1 MTDGFGAD
9 YTFEATGN
17 VNVMRQAVEAARM
30 GWGLCTIAGVAG
42 KGETLDIVPRFL
54 ITGRRVAGSSFGG
67 VKGRDQVPQ
76 FVERALA
83 GRHRRRVVRLAPHH
97 ARRRQ
102 PRLRAD
108 GSAGRH
114 PERDRVR
121 MIVERVEHPQWLS
134 NAYLVA
140 EGPGGHGFFIDGN
153 GLGERLEQR
162 AADDDITITHVLCTH
177 GHGDHVVGVEEL
189 AARHGVPL
197 LAHADTEV
205 RADERLAD
213 GDTVSSGG
221 LAVRALYTPGHC
233 DDHLAFLVDG
243 THCFTADVLFRGT
256 VGGTAGPTGDLA
268 KLKHS
273 ILDVLL
279 GLDPETRVFPGH
291 REDTTIAD
299 ERRSNP
305 FIRAWLDDEGLGEEP
320 CRVSGE
326 EATLLLWAPDYDGGN
341 KALVR
346 LASGEETIVGGSRV
360 ERR

>member
-1 MTDGFGAD
+1 
-9 YTFEATGN
+9 
-17 VNVMRQAVEAARM
+17 
-30 GWGLCTIAGVAG
+30 
-42 KGETLDIVPRFL
+42 
-54 ITGRRVAGSSFGG
+54 
-67 VKGRDQVPQ
+67 
-76 FVERALA
+76 
-83 GRHRRRVVRLAPHH
+83 
-97 ARRRQ
+97 
-102 PRLRAD
+102 
-108 GSAGRH
+108 
-114 PERDRVR
+114 

-140 EGPGGHGFFIDGN
+140 EGPGRNGFFIDGN
-153 GLGERLEQR
+153 GIDGLERR
-162 AADDDITITHVLCTH
+162 AADDGIAITHVLCTH

-197 LAHADTEV
+197 LAHADTGV
-205 RADERLAD
+205 RADGRLAD
-213 GDTVSSGG
+213 GDTIASGG
-221 LAVRALYTPGHC
+221 LEVRALYTPGHC

-256 VGGTAGPTGDLA
+256 VGGTAGTTGDLG

-279 GLDPETRVFPGH
+279 GLDPGTRVFPGH
-291 REDTTIAD
+291 REDTTIGD

-305 FIRAWLDDEGLGEEP
+305 FIRAWLDGEGLGEEP

-326 EATLLLWAPDYDGGN
+326 AATLLLWAPDYDGGN

-360 ERR
+360 ER

>member
-1 MTDGFGAD
+1 
-9 YTFEATGN
+9 
-17 VNVMRQAVEAARM
+17 
-30 GWGLCTIAGVAG
+30 
-42 KGETLDIVPRFL
+42 
-54 ITGRRVAGSSFGG
+54 
-67 VKGRDQVPQ
+67 
-76 FVERALA
+76 
-83 GRHRRRVVRLAPHH
+83 
-97 ARRRQ
+97 
-102 PRLRAD
+102 
-108 GSAGRH
+108 
-114 PERDRVR
+114 

-140 EGPGGHGFFIDGN
+140 EGKGGRGFFIDGN
-153 GLGERLEQR
+153 GLDDRLEQR
-162 AADDDITITHVLCTH
+162 AADENITITHVLCTH

-197 LAHADTEV
+197 LAHADTGV

-213 GDTVSSGG
+213 GDTISSGG
-221 LAVRALYTPGHC
+221 LGVRALYTPGHC

-256 VGGTAGPTGDLA
+256 VGGTAGPTGDLG

-279 GLDPETRVFPGH
+279 GLDAETRIFPGH

-320 CRVSGE
+320 CRVNGE
-326 EATLLLWAPDYDGGN
+326 QATLLLWAPDYDGGN

-360 ERR
+360 ERG